1 MTPSPQLP
9 GLLSLLILILTKTTV
24 TTEARPSA
32 NRVQQPANHG
42 LMTSTAPHGGVCNDD
57 DDDDDNENN
66 STMTTMMSTTMTAR
80 GEKEEEEEEK
90 EEERHTVRIPEGV
103 FAAFGPKTAANPLC
117 GRTVGIAWRRD
128 GGKEP
133 GRATAVLVGYCD
145 KCLGPIVGGVD
156 VSPGLFAA
164 AGGRTDAGGV
174 VEVDWW
180 LEG

>member
-9 GLLSLLILILTKTTV
+9 GLLSILILILTKMTMID
-24 TTEARPSA
+24 ARPSA
-32 NRVQQPANHG
+32 NRIQQPANHG
-42 LMTSTAPHGGVCNDD
+42 LMTSTAPYGGVCNDD
-57 DDDDDNENN
+57 DNDNN
-66 STMTTMMSTTMTAR
+66 STKTTPSTMDR
-80 GEKEEEEEEK
+80 REKEEEEKEEK
-90 EEERHTVRIPEGV
+90 EEEERHTVRVPEGV

-128 GGKEP
+128 GGGRE

-164 AGGRTDAGGV
+164 ASGRADAGGV